1 MMSVNH
7 FQSSFKSKL
16 IGIIRGEE
24 KISYIIKDMVDYI
37 IDWNALIDYSIDVLF
52 VLEYSASQANRYQD
66 QGFFSFFQYHHSR

>member
-24 KISYIIKDMVDYI
+24 KISYISKDMVDCI
-37 IDWNALIDYSIDVLF
+37 IDWNGLNDHSIDILY
-52 VLEYSASQANRYQD
+52 VLEYSAFQAN
-66 QGFFSFFQYHHSR
+66 